1 MTLLPPPGDCTP
13 TPAETEA
20 GLAVARALRVA
31 VFVVAYKEDERILE
45 TLQRIPPDLRAA
57 LAGIYVIDDR
67 RGATAAAARQ
77 MEREFPGLKVYPTPF
92 DVGYG
97 GNLKLGF
104 RYALEQ
110 RYDVVA
116 LLHGDGEYA
125 PETLPRLLAP
135 FADDRVQVVLG
146 SRWRTPGAAR
156 AGGMPLYKRAGIRF
170 LGALQNRLLGAH
182 LSDWHCGYRAYRI
195 AEIRALP
202 FQHNT
207 DGFAFDTEILIQ
219 VLARRSRIVEV
230 AVPTYYGKEIRHL
243 RGVGY
248 AAQCL
253 GSVARFLAN
262 RLHLV
267 YHPKFDLERP
277 GEGYAFKAAPTSL
290 HQHIVKQSLAAGTRA
305 VDLGAGSGGVSR
317 SLHEH
322 GVKVLAVDQFRPDA
336 EFPFPYQQE
345 ELDGAFAA
353 SITARFGRA
362 DAVLA
367 LDVIE
372 HLKEPERGLA
382 QIHSLLEPGGRLF
395 ASTANVGYLPIR
407 LSLLIGQF
415 NYGKRGILD
424 HTHTRLFTIRSF
436 KRALVGEGFEIVRLR
451 GFGPPIEDV
460 IGSGFVLRALD
471 RIAGALARV
480 WPSLFSYQF
489 LVEARRLDSLEDI
502 LARMVETRAQ
512 AAAESVGS

>member
-1 MTLLPPPGDCTP
+1 MTDRLAGDLALSA
-13 TPAETEA
+13 AEAAA

-31 VFVVAYKEDERILE
+31 VFVVAYQEDERILD
-45 TLQRIPPDLRAA
+45 TLARIPHDLRAA

-67 RGATAAAARQ
+67 RGATAGAARQ

-97 GNLKLGF
+97 GNLKIGL

-110 RYDVVA
+110 DYDAVA
-116 LLHGDGEYA
+116 LLHGDGQYA
-125 PETLPRLLAP
+125 PEILPRMLAP
-135 FADDRVQVVLG
+135 FADETVKAVLG

-156 AGGMPLYKRAGIRF
+156 AGGMPLYKRAGIRV
-170 LGALQNRLLGAH
+170 LGALQNRLLRAR
-182 LSDWHCGYRAYRI
+182 LSDWHCGYRAYRM

-207 DGFAFDTEILIQ
+207 NGFAFDTEILIQ
-219 VLARRSRIVEV
+219 MLARGSRIAEV
-230 AVPTYYGKEIRHL
+230 AVPTYYGREIRHL
-243 RGVGY
+243 RGVSY

-267 YHPKFDLERP
+267 YHPKFDLEKP

-290 HQHIVKQSLAAGTRA
+290 HQHIVKQRLPAGTRA
-305 VDLGAGSGGVSR
+305 IDLGAGSGGVSR
-317 SLHEH
+317 TLHEH
-322 GVKVLAVDQFRPDA
+322 GARVLAVDQFRPDL
-336 EFPFPYQQE
+336 EFPFPYLEQ
-345 ELDGAFAA
+345 ELDGPFAA
-353 SITARFGRA
+353 AITQRFGRA
-362 DAVLA
+362 DVVLA

-372 HLKEPERGLA
+372 HLKQPERGLA
-382 QIHSLLEPGGRLF
+382 EIHALLEPGGRLF

-407 LSLLIGQF
+407 LSLLLGQF

-436 KRALVGEGFEIVRLR
+436 KRALAGEGFEVVRVR
-451 GFGPPIEDV
+451 GFGPPIQDV
-460 IGSGFVLRALD
+460 IGDGFVLRAID
-471 RIAGALARV
+471 RIAGALARI
-480 WPSLFSYQF
+480 WPSLLSYQF
-489 LVEARRLDSLEDI
+489 LVEARRLDSLDDI
-502 LARMVETRAQ
+502 LARMVETREQ
-512 AAAESVGS
+512 AAARSGG